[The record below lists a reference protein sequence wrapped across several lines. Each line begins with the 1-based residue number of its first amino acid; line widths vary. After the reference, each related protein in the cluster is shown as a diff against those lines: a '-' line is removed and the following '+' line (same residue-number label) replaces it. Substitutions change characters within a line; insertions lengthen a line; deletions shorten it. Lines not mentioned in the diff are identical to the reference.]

1 MMKNTEE
8 KEWRLSLRKLV
19 TLWPLIIPILI
30 FVPGLG
36 GFPYPSLDS
45 AYSDITVSHYP
56 NALYLKAALFE
67 RGEIPFWS
75 SAILSGYPFW
85 ANPLSGMW
93 YPPGWL
99 GLILPLPLGFN
110 LLVMLHL
117 LWGGLGLYLL
127 LRWES
132 VSHFAALLGAIAFE
146 AMPKLAAHFGAGH
159 LSLLYAVP
167 WTPWLILAQRTGNF
181 ESWAFDEVKPRDKWR
196 LRLRDL
202 LTQPG
207 VILAVIFLA
216 DVRWLAFCG
225 ILWLGYAVS
234 RQFQPIA
241 HSLKIEIGQFKAAV
255 ADLILQVLFAI
266 CLTAPALFPFME
278 YVTSS
283 TRNAL
288 LPDEAFTLSLP
299 PERLLGLIY
308 PDMGGAHE
316 WMLYPGLG
324 ILILVLVVW
333 SGGVRRKGKIF
344 WSWVLVLSLIY
355 ALGSHIPGLALIAR
369 LPGFNLMRVPSRA
382 LFISGLA
389 FAVLAAYASD
399 ELIKTP
405 EGIRQ
410 KPVNLTVMALVGFGL
425 ALFVG
430 MIFLLDEVTLNIIWG
445 VVMMVL
451 ASLWVS
457 LWMRA
462 RVPLQV
468 WIIGLF
474 AIILLDLGFVNQSL
488 FVYRPKDDVLMDGKN
503 IAQYLADQ
511 GGLFRVYSP
520 SYSLPQHTAAEYRL
534 ELVDGVDPLQLTSYA
549 DFLVDASGVPL
560 DGYSVTLP
568 PFASGEPATDN
579 QDYLPD
585 SKLLGWLNARY
596 LVSAFD
602 LTSTSLELKELF
614 GEVRVYENLYALPRS
629 WVQAVNTQ
637 LGEDIQPADI
647 ELRKSNRIQVRADG
661 PGLLVLSEIFYPKWK
676 AKVDGQAVEVVQ
688 VEGLLRGVQLDPG
701 EHQVEFYYV
710 PISLYTGLG
719 ILLIGFILWY
729 FIAARRE
736 TIS

>member
-1 MMKNTEE
+1 
-8 KEWRLSLRKLV
+8 
-19 TLWPLIIPILI
+19 
-30 FVPGLG
+30 
-36 GFPYPSLDS
+36 
-45 AYSDITVSHYP
+45 
-56 NALYLKAALFE
+56 
-67 RGEIPFWS
+67 
-75 SAILSGYPFW
+75 
-85 ANPLSGMW
+85 
-93 YPPGWL
+93 
-99 GLILPLPLGFN
+99 
-110 LLVMLHL
+110 
-117 LWGGLGLYLL
+117 
-127 LRWES
+127 
-132 VSHFAALLGAIAFE
+132 
-146 AMPKLAAHFGAGH
+146 
-159 LSLLYAVP
+159 
-167 WTPWLILAQRTGNF
+167 
-181 ESWAFDEVKPRDKWR
+181 
-196 LRLRDL
+196 
-202 LTQPG
+202 
-207 VILAVIFLA
+207 
-216 DVRWLAFCG
+216 
-225 ILWLGYAVS
+225 
-234 RQFQPIA
+234 
-241 HSLKIEIGQFKAAV
+241 
-255 ADLILQVLFAI
+255 
-266 CLTAPALFPFME
+266 
-278 YVTSS
+278 
-283 TRNAL
+283 
-288 LPDEAFTLSLP
+288 
-299 PERLLGLIY
+299 
-308 PDMGGAHE
+308 
-316 WMLYPGLG
+316 
-324 ILILVLVVW
+324 
-333 SGGVRRKGKIF
+333 
-344 WSWVLVLSLIY
+344 
-355 ALGSHIPGLALIAR
+355 
-369 LPGFNLMRVPSRA
+369 
-382 LFISGLA
+382 
-389 FAVLAAYASD
+389 
-399 ELIKTP
+399 
-405 EGIRQ
+405 
-410 KPVNLTVMALVGFGL
+410 
-425 ALFVG
+425 